1 MNSWEFLE
9 PLALY
14 YWLCWQKYIRDAH
27 RSLYHRYYWIHLCKK
42 KITDILYLYQLVYS
56 KPQVER
62 VTKAQS
68 GMNHFIS
75 YLPIQ
80 PHKKQIM
87 VKISS
92 PHSTNYGHHWSHHL
106 FLLQILVLRKSY
118 QRLSLMLS
126 HKRNT
131 EPFGTKT
138 IKFHKLSINPGP
150 CCTGMVNCMRISLK
164 IGIWDKFQSHS
175 NVNFPHPMHQ
185 KFIFLLVLGV

>member
-1 MNSWEFLE
+1 MLAVHYIIGITEYIYVRKKSRTFL
-9 PLALY
+9 
-14 YWLCWQKYIRDAH
+14 
-27 RSLYHRYYWIHLCKK
+27 SLSM
-42 KITDILYLYQLVYS
+42 VYS
-56 KPQVER
+56 KPQVDR

-68 GMNHFIS
+68 GTNHFIS

-106 FLLQILVLRKSY
+106 FLLQILLRKSY

-164 IGIWDKFQSHS
+164 IGI
-175 NVNFPHPMHQ
+175 
-185 KFIFLLVLGV
+185 